1 LQLAEQIAREVLGK
15 SIRVVSYDK
24 NHGHLVAYD
33 GTSKIY
39 IVYTTRTLR
48 NSGAVFGKDFG
59 EMLGVRTSILMQ
71 SYDYIMWV
79 VNRGSKIDVYMDR
92 SNKVHSFCTE
102 NSTVYRNRE
111 TGEYICNY
119 PAALAKHVETIT
131 LHRTLDSYEKK

>member
-1 LQLAEQIAREVLGK
+1 LQLAEQIAREVLGER
-15 SIRVVSYDK
+15 IRVVSHDK
-24 NHGHLVAYD
+24 SHGHLVAYD
-33 GTSKIY
+33 GDSKIY

-92 SNKVHSFCTE
+92 SSKVHSFCTE

-119 PAALAKHVETIT
+119 PAALAKHVESIA
-131 LHRTLDSYEKK
+131 LHRALDSYTKK